1 MDSKSF
7 EFTLRIE
14 KQDWDK
20 VIIDAALLLKLVPA
34 DQLDA
39 FRSYI
44 FDQLQDKDGSP
55 QADGFKITQ
64 FTFSPQESRG
74 SFRLHFDIDRYF
86 CCSDSNS
93 CSNDYIDM
101 KFSYIDSLFRAEGS
115 YFNWTIE

>member
-7 EFTLRIE
+7 EFTFRIE
-14 KQDWDK
+14 KHDWDK
-20 VIIDAALLLKLVPA
+20 LIIDASLLLKLVPA
-34 DQLDA
+34 DQWDS

-64 FTFSPQESRG
+64 FKYSPQDSKG
-74 SFRLHFDIDRYF
+74 SFRLSFDIDRHF

-93 CSNDYIDM
+93 CSNDYVDM
-101 KFSYIDSLFRAEGS
+101 KFSYLNALFQADGC
-115 YFNWTIE
+115 YFNWTIQ